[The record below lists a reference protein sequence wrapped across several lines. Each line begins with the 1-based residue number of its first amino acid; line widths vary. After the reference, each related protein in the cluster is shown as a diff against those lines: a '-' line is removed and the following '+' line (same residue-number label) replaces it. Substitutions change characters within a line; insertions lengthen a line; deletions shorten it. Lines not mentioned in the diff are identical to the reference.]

1 MINKQVCCFLL
12 TACLLSIINSY
23 GSESSPQSQPVNPN
37 ALSDVRFVL
46 KYIYERKDRGM
57 ILSSQHISLTKN
69 YNEAEHV
76 RSLTGKMPSIVEFDL
91 LNFHKTP
98 ARKERYINFA
108 KAWSKA
114 GGLVAVSWH
123 ETSPELCILDEG
135 GYQYGT
141 KKMMTQERFED
152 VLTEGTELNRRW
164 RDHLD
169 LAACWLGELQK
180 AGVVVL
186 WRPYHEMTGDWFWW
200 GGKKPE
206 TFRVLWRKAYEHLTN
221 RHRLNNLIW
230 VWSAAQVGDD
240 YAAYLPLNAV
250 DVVGIDIYITKR
262 DDPEFLR
269 RANMIRRI
277 AQGKPIALTEVGTIP
292 CLDILINRTEFT
304 WFSVWGRGFLDN
316 QHYSKSLQNGSG
328 NSPAWILETYAH
340 PKVITKDEIHLR

>member
-1 MINKQVCCFLL
+1 MIAKQIHYLLL
-12 TACLLSIINSY
+12 TIWILSAISVSY
-23 GSESSPQSQPVNPN
+23 AYNEGHPQPVNPN
-37 ALSDVRFVL
+37 AFPAVRFVL
-46 KYIYERKDRGM
+46 KYIYERKDRGL

-76 RSLTGKMPSIVEFDL
+76 RFLTGKMPSIVEFDL
-91 LNFHKTP
+91 LNFHKIP

-108 KAWSKA
+108 KAWCKA

-123 ETSPELCILDEG
+123 ETSPELCVLDEG

-141 KKMMTQERFED
+141 KKKMTQERFED
-152 VLTEGTELNRRW
+152 VLKEGTELNRRW

-169 LAACWLGELQK
+169 LAACWLGELQA

-186 WRPYHEMTGDWFWW
+186 WRPYHEMTGGWFWW
-200 GGKKPE
+200 GGKEPE
-206 TFRVLWRKAYEHLTN
+206 TFRTLWRKAYERLTN

-269 RANMIRRI
+269 RANMIQRV
-277 AQGKPIALTEVGTIP
+277 AKGKPIALTEVGTIP
-292 CLDILINRTEFT
+292 CLDILINQTEFT
-304 WFSVWGRGFLDN
+304 WFSVWGKGFLDN
-316 QHYSKSLQNGSG
+316 QHYSKSMQNGSG
-328 NSPAWILETYAH
+328 NSPAWIRETYSH
-340 PKVITKDEIHLR
+340 PKVITKDQIRLR